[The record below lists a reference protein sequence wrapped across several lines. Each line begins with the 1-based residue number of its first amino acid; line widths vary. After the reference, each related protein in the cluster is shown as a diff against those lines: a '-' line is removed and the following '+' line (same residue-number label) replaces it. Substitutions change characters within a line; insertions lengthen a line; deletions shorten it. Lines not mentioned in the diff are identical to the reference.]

1 MMRKGLISF
10 LIGLG
15 LSALF
20 VFSSCAPKETPDC
33 GFVQNVY
40 GQRISWKNSTPIE
53 FIITAG
59 VPQELRSAV
68 YRAAATW
75 QKNLGRKVF
84 EISEESLQDSLVSSK
99 AGRDRKNAIY
109 FLRNWESDKKSEQ
122 GRTSVYW
129 AGDEIQEAD
138 IKVNAQD
145 FAYYNEDIQQVVP
158 ARLANNS
165 TNAPSGSQIDSKKA
179 TAFSFEALV
188 LHEMGHFLGLK
199 HKDDGHSVMGTYLAA
214 FTNRTELSADDKGN
228 VQCEYR

>member
-1 MMRKGLISF
+1 MF
-10 LIGLG
+10 
-15 LSALF
+15 A
-20 VFSSCAPKETPDC
+20 FSSCAPKETPDC

-40 GQRISWKNSTPIE
+40 GQRISWKNNMPIE
-53 FIITAG
+53 FVITAG
-59 VPQELRSAV
+59 VPQELRSTV

-84 EISEESLQDSLVSSK
+84 EITEESLQDSLVSSQPS
-99 AGRDRKNAIY
+99 RDRKNAIY

-138 IKVNAQD
+138 IKVNSQD
-145 FAYYNEDIQQVVP
+145 FSYYNENIQQVVP
-158 ARLANNS
+158 ARLGDGQLRNN
-165 TNAPSGSQIDSKKA
+165 QIDSKKA

-199 HKDDGHSVMGTYLAA
+199 HIDDGHSVMGTYLSAY
-214 FTNRTELSADDKGN
+214 TNRTELSADDKGN